1 MAVSLDPCVA
11 VEEGEEDGVGVFL
24 HLCVVVVV
32 EEEEGE
38 EEVEVV
44 VARPDPCEAAAEE
57 EGMLARLV
65 CDPTQRGKA
74 LLPLHPAS

>member
-1 MAVSLDPCVA
+1 
-11 VEEGEEDGVGVFL
+11 
-24 HLCVVVVV
+24 VVVV
-32 EEEEGE
+32 EEE

-65 CDPTQRGKA
+65 CDPTQRGKT